1 MPAYK
6 DEKKG
11 TWYVSFHYFDWTG
24 KNVRK
29 LKRGFATKR
38 KAQEWEQ
45 SFLRTKAASMDM
57 TFSEFFTV
65 YEKDVRPKLKEN
77 TWWSKEHI
85 IRTKIIPYFGNT
97 KMVDVT
103 VRDIIKWQNMMREY
117 RDSEGKPY
125 SPTYLKS
132 VQAQL
137 SCLFNHAVRFY
148 ELPSNPVHRAGALGA
163 EEADEMLFW
172 TKEESLR
179 FIPTMANKP
188 YSYYAFELLYP
199 YLIARGNPMMLISIR
214 KELKEISVELS
225 RIDDASEIDEELFTP
240 IRTMLEILESFKN
253 DEGNNRE
260 DIKMSRVIICANQK
274 GGVAKTTSVV
284 NIGIG
289 LSRLGKKV
297 LVIDNDPQGSLTE
310 ALGYPEPDKLE
321 ITLATI
327 MEWRHLL
334 SVL

>member
-1 MPAYK
+1 M
-6 DEKKG
+6 DR
-11 TWYVSFHYFDWTG
+11 

-137 SCLFNHAVRFY
+137 SCLFNHAVRFMSCHLIQY
-148 ELPSNPVHRAGALGA
+148 IVQEHLARKKQMKCYFGRRKNPLDLYQPWQINLIHTMHLNFYIGA
-163 EEADEMLFW
+163 E
-172 TKEESLR
+172 
-179 FIPTMANKP
+179 
-188 YSYYAFELLYP
+188 
-199 YLIARGNPMMLISIR
+199 
-214 KELKEISVELS
+214 SVWE
-225 RIDDASEIDEELFTP
+225 
-240 IRTMLEILESFKN
+240 N
-253 DEGNNRE
+253 
-260 DIKMSRVIICANQK
+260 
-274 GGVAKTTSVV
+274 
-284 NIGIG
+284 
-289 LSRLGKKV
+289 
-297 LVIDNDPQGSLTE
+297 
-310 ALGYPEPDKLE
+310 
-321 ITLATI
+321 
-327 MEWRHLL
+327 
-334 SVL
+334 

>member
-137 SCLFNHAVRFY
+137 SCLF
-148 ELPSNPVHRAGALGA
+148 
-163 EEADEMLFW
+163 
-172 TKEESLR
+172 T
-179 FIPTMANKP
+179 I
-188 YSYYAFELLYP
+188 
-199 YLIARGNPMMLISIR
+199 
-214 KELKEISVELS
+214 
-225 RIDDASEIDEELFTP
+225 
-240 IRTMLEILESFKN
+240 
-253 DEGNNRE
+253 
-260 DIKMSRVIICANQK
+260 
-274 GGVAKTTSVV
+274 V
-284 NIGIG
+284 NIIFDK
-289 LSRLGKKV
+289 LKKYV
-297 LVIDNDPQGSLTE
+297 YLTIYIIIILVINVWLHFGSKNSRRGTQ
-310 ALGYPEPDKLE
+310 
-321 ITLATI
+321 
-327 MEWRHLL
+327 R
-334 SVL
+334 

>member
-163 EEADEMLFW
+163 EEADEMLFGRRKNPLDLYQPW
-172 TKEESLR
+172 QINLIHTMHLNFYIGAESVWE
-179 FIPTMANKP
+179 N
-188 YSYYAFELLYP
+188 
-199 YLIARGNPMMLISIR
+199 
-214 KELKEISVELS
+214 
-225 RIDDASEIDEELFTP
+225 
-240 IRTMLEILESFKN
+240 
-253 DEGNNRE
+253 
-260 DIKMSRVIICANQK
+260 
-274 GGVAKTTSVV
+274 
-284 NIGIG
+284 
-289 LSRLGKKV
+289 
-297 LVIDNDPQGSLTE
+297 
-310 ALGYPEPDKLE
+310 
-321 ITLATI
+321 
-327 MEWRHLL
+327 
-334 SVL
+334 